1 MSKQSYENFTNIMQN
16 SITGEDAFTSNEVL
30 EATLSMMKDA
40 FENDDFQ
47 NTRLSLETEDG
58 TVTEIE
64 VYEDMGTLFFQV
76 GDRSPHFLEQK
87 GSWNIASL
95 KNDLR
100 AELRSCRDS
109 IIFFNCGITNDMIL
123 EENNKIEDVSE
134 EINTEELEDV
144 LERELD
150 KIANKDEHTGIMEEN
165 QEETDAYDSVDLEN
179 DIYQENHGIAEI
191 VKPGSDINN
200 FFRLEQTLLKE
211 DEDYVL
217 KETEPGTYELTNN
230 NLPAKFH
237 VSISKHGVIVSTD
250 SPVRP
255 DNLDLFNKMCNDAKT
270 AVAKEYE
277 LEEKEAHYNSK
288 TLAGR
293 PTYEY
298 LERLVE
304 EFQERAERNETSGLT
319 YSFKDGKG
327 NNFCEISIKSIGNME
342 ESNRDINAELS
353 CKFSEEYGGAEEKT
367 NINTLELQNSNIKE
381 TKENEMLISFADLV
395 ISDELRGKI
404 TYELRDDNGLIEEID
419 QNARKNVVISD
430 NATFGQKIDEL
441 SSEIKA
447 IVDKNVIPTINT
459 TRNTLKT
466 MNNVR
471 KGFIRAYSDGVMS
484 GVELMSGVK
493 DFREGWKTS
502 FSVEKLENALSS
514 FHKAAL
520 QNVIDKVLSA
530 EGYDRDIIKNL
541 SGEEKDRIDKIINN
555 TKEKFISQEMTDI
568 YYQHYLG
575 NSLGKAIY
583 NLEKYYVNLHNNPNV
598 NKYQLAKVKQEIH
611 IARNYL
617 TKDLTE
623 FQRCAVLTR
632 IKAEKAIDELNK
644 LKQKIK
650 ENTVEKLDIER
661 ARNAV
666 KKFRESMLSLAQ
678 KMKEKTNAL
687 NELKPSVFRERCK
700 KALTNRVTKIKS
712 DLNQIKH
719 KEEKYI
725 NVDAINK
732 RNTAELIND
741 SFIKIPMTD
750 VAFIKTFNGRYFYE
764 ELEYKE
770 NIYNEE
776 LRDKDDSSLTPMEMA
791 KKAKYE
797 KDLEQKEIVDYIA
810 KGVTKAEKDILETP
824 MTKEEA
830 IEKLAETIRNFEVS
844 YNSINNIDNTDIYSK
859 LKDYEKTNYRTVAEN
874 IVNLDPQLKNKVYEK
889 EEIHLEREEDCR

>member
-123 EENNKIEDVSE
+123 EENNKIGDVSE

-150 KIANKDEHTGIMEEN
+150 KIASEDEHTGIIEEN

-179 DIYQENHGIAEI
+179 DIYQKNHGIAEI

-237 VSISKHGVIVSTD
+237 VSISKHGVIVSTN

-255 DNLDLFNKMCNDAKT
+255 DDLDLFNKMCNDAKA
-270 AVAKEYE
+270 AVTKEYE
-277 LEEKEAHYNSK
+277 LEEKEAHYNAK

-304 EFQERAERNETSGLT
+304 EFQERAERNETSELT

-327 NNFCEISIKSIGNME
+327 KDFCEISIKPIGNTE

-381 TKENEMLISFADLV
+381 TKENEMLISFADHV

-404 TYELRDDNGLIEEID
+404 TYELRDDNGVIEEID
-419 QNARKNVVISD
+419 QSARKNVVISD

-484 GVELMSGVK
+484 GVEVMSGVK

-555 TKEKFISQEMTDI
+555 TKERFISQEMTDI

-598 NKYQLAKVKQEIH
+598 NKYHLAKVKQEIH

-725 NVDAINK
+725 NADAINK

-750 VAFIKTFNGRYFYE
+750 VAFIKTFDGRYFYE

-770 NIYNEE
+770 NTYNEE

-791 KKAKYE
+791 KKTKYE

-810 KGVTKAEKDILETP
+810 KGVIKAEKEILETP

-859 LKDYEKTNYRTVAEN
+859 LKDYEKMNYKTVAEN

-889 EEIHLEREEDCR
+889 EEVHLEREEDCR

>member
-1 MSKQSYENFTNIMQN
+1 MQN

-64 VYEDMGTLFFQV
+64 VYEDMGTLLFQV

-100 AELRSCRDS
+100 AELKSCRDS

-150 KIANKDEHTGIMEEN
+150 KIASEDEHTGIIEEN

-191 VKPGSDINN
+191 VKPSSDINN
-200 FFRLEQTLLKE
+200 FFRLEQLLLKE

-217 KETEPGTYELTNN
+217 KETEPGTYKLTNN
-230 NLPAKFH
+230 NLPAKFN

-255 DNLDLFNKMCNDAKT
+255 DDLDLFNKMCNDAKT

-277 LEEKEAHYNSK
+277 LEEKEAHYNAK

-304 EFQERAERNETSGLT
+304 EFQERAERNETSEIT

-327 NNFCEISIKSIGNME
+327 KDFCEISIKPIGNME

-353 CKFSEEYGGAEEKT
+353 CKFSEEYGGAEEKI

-541 SGEEKDRIDKIINN
+541 SGEEKNRIDKIIND
-555 TKEKFISQEMTDI
+555 TKERFISQEMTDI

-687 NELKPSVFRERCK
+687 NELKPSVFREKCK

-725 NVDAINK
+725 NADAINK

-750 VAFIKTFNGRYFYE
+750 VAFIKTFDGRYFYE

-791 KKAKYE
+791 KKTKYE

-810 KGVTKAEKDILETP
+810 KGVIKAEKEILETP
-824 MTKEEA
+824 IITKEAA

-859 LKDYEKTNYRTVAEN
+859 LKDYEKMNYKTVAEN
-874 IVNLDPQLKNKVYEK
+874 IVNLDPLIKIKFFAKEKILMEK
-889 EEIHLEREEDCR
+889 EADCR